1 MAYSIGDDMER
12 TPMLIIETDWIVV
25 GYRQGD
31 KGQEVMISTRR
42 YKRLGPAVKYLMSLA
57 KSKVKT

>member
-1 MAYSIGDDMER
+1 MER